1 MILIINYVYNV
12 FFRKDI
18 LMNKINDYSFLDN
31 LNYILI
37 NLENDIINAV
47 DLEDKIYF
55 ELPKKQIIIYLN
67 YVYNILKL
75 WKHYYKSNSY
85 EIMIDEFSKLDS
97 IISELELCLAD
108 YENIF
113 HMDGISYSMFN
124 IGKILTD
131 LNKGGDLNGK

>member
-1 MILIINYVYNV
+1 
-12 FFRKDI
+12 
-18 LMNKINDYSFLDN
+18 MNKINDYSFLDN

-37 NLENDIINAV
+37 NLKNDITNAG

-55 ELPKKQIIIYLN
+55 ELPKKQIIIYIN
-67 YVYNILKL
+67 YVYNILTH
-75 WKHYYKSNSY
+75 WEDYYKSNSY

-108 YENIF
+108 YKNIF

-131 LNKGGDLNGK
+131 LNKGSDLNGK

>member
-131 LNKGGDLNGK
+131 LNKGVDLNGK